1 MQRIPLCILCL
12 KTSFVHTTLCR
23 NLKIFKSVTFCCLE
37 HAVKWF
43 QFSNTK
49 SILELESISDNGLMV
64 VGNVFQ
70 PFWEVLFTNEG
81 ETMVMFQSQM
91 VSYSY
96 RII

>member
-1 MQRIPLCILCL
+1 MWRIPLCILCL

-23 NLKIFKSVTFCCLE
+23 NLKIFKSVTFCLE

-81 ETMVMFQSQM
+81 ETMVMFLSDC
-91 VSYSY
+91 
-96 RII
+96 ILLI